1 MSKNLKLP
9 EFEILRVEEIWSVP
23 FGGPMRRERA
33 FARLRGTRPKGK
45 FSLSCVALFDWSA
58 ARSARRSGA
67 EWANRGEAS
76 TRRLRTISPGEKTGE
91 GTGPPKKRETPD
103 IPN

>member
-1 MSKNLKLP
+1 LNTCD
-9 EFEILRVEEIWSVP
+9 FEIGAISSVAYESLRW
-23 FGGPMRRERA
+23 RERA

-45 FSLSCVALFDWSA
+45 FSHSCVALLDWSA

-91 GTGPPKKRETPD
+91 GTGPKKRETPD